1 MKRFRTLR
9 IGNRISF
16 FVDQK
21 AVSTIVVLFILLM
34 FSIVIS
40 AGIGEIYISPLEVFL
55 TFIGQGDELHQM
67 VIQTFRMPRIL
78 VALFSGMSLAISG
91 ALLQALVRNPLA
103 SPDVIGITGGASVAA
118 VSMITIFSDSTKSL
132 SVSMQ
137 WIPFAAFLG
146 ATVIALLMYGLAW
159 KKGVSPFRLVLVGIG
174 LYTATQA
181 ITNLIILL
189 GPVYR
194 ATQSKTWLTGSV
206 YGSEW
211 KEVFTLLPWICILIP
226 LAFIMARTV
235 NIQQF
240 GDDIATGMGD
250 RVQRNRLFI
259 LLISTGLAGTAVAFA
274 GAIGFIGL
282 IAPHA
287 ARRLVGS
294 SFEVLLPVSGLL
306 GGTIVVLADLV
317 GRTVAPPLEI
327 PAGVFTAAI
336 GAPYFIYL
344 LARTKKRTV

>member
-1 MKRFRTLR
+1 
-9 IGNRISF
+9 
-16 FVDQK
+16 
-21 AVSTIVVLFILLM
+21 
-34 FSIVIS
+34 
-40 AGIGEIYISPLEVFL
+40 
-55 TFIGQGDELHQM
+55 
-67 VIQTFRMPRIL
+67 
-78 VALFSGMSLAISG
+78 
-91 ALLQALVRNPLA
+91 
-103 SPDVIGITGGASVAA
+103 
-118 VSMITIFSDSTKSL
+118 MITIFSDSTKSL